1 MEKTATPQA
10 KPKNKHFWN
19 FQPASGDNPPELIL
33 YGDIASETW
42 WGDEVTPRQFTEE
55 LDALGAVPEI
65 VVRINSGGGDVFAA
79 NAIYTRLKDNAA
91 KITVKIDGWAA
102 SAATIIAMA
111 GDSIEIPGNGV
122 FMVHDPALGL
132 LGYFN
137 ETELAKMTDELKVI
151 KQSIVNAYTLKTGK
165 DAADVAAIMAA
176 ETWYDGK
183 QAVDAGFCDK
193 LMFEDAETTVENAA
207 KVVVNSVSL
216 DLTRFPN
223 MPVSLLNRM
232 TARTPGGFSNKTN
245 HKNTEKERN
254 TMDGIEKIT
263 TVDGLKA
270 AFPDLTRQLPRRR
283 SRAELTSRT
292 ATTTRRRAVRATL
305 ERAHMRAQA
314 MTAETMTLTRPLTSC
329 SPRRSKGGDTMYEI
343 QKDQSVPVKFFA
355 GEYPVVTAVKAVA
368 TGKSVKQYEPVKLT
382 DNGIEPVVKVAAS
395 EAVSGT
401 STPAKSEY
409 ENTTA
414 GIYGIAATA
423 AEAAEEVVVYLTG
436 EFFADAITLPEGVT
450 ADTLAK
456 AFRNIG
462 IFLK

>member
-55 LDALGAVPEI
+55 LDALGAAPEI

-263 TVDGLKA
+263 TVDSLKA
-270 AFPDLTRQLPRRR
+270 AFPDLTRQIED
-283 SRAELTSRT
+283 A
-292 ATTTRRRAVRATL
+292 ATTA
-305 ERAHMRAQA
+305 ERKRIQDIEDVALAGYESIVNDAKFNNPIAAGDVAKAIVAAQKKQGGTYIKNRDDDAQKSGAGDVGAGAHEGAGDD
-314 MTAETMTLTRPLTSC
+314 
-329 SPRRSKGGDTMYEI
+329 GGDN
-343 QKDQSVPVKFFA
+343 DLD
-355 GEYPVVTAVKAVA
+355 KAIDKLFPA
-368 TGKSVKQYEPVKLT
+368 TK
-382 DNGIEPVVKVAAS
+382 
-395 EAVSGT
+395 
-401 STPAKSEY
+401 
-409 ENTTA
+409 
-414 GIYGIAATA
+414 
-423 AEAAEEVVVYLTG
+423 
-436 EFFADAITLPEGVT
+436 
-450 ADTLAK
+450 
-456 AFRNIG
+456 
-462 IFLK
+462 